1 MGPKCNHKCP
11 CKRNV
16 EGGLTMKG
24 QVQRDKE
31 VERKKAMC
39 IRKESDPNNAGSF
52 QKLEKARKQFLP
64 SYLQKGPI
72 LPRLF

>member
-1 MGPKCNHKCP
+1 M
-11 CKRNV
+11 
-16 EGGLTMKG
+16 EG
-24 QVQRDKE
+24 QVQCDKE

-52 QKLEKARKQFLP
+52 QKLEKARKQVLP